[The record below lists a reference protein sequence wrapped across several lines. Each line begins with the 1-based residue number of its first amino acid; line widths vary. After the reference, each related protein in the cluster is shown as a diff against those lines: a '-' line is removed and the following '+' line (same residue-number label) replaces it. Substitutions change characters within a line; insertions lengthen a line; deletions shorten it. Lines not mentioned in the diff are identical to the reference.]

1 MIRIATYDPA
11 WPDAYAHASAEL
23 LRALG
28 ERIVA
33 IEHTGSTS
41 VPGLAAKPVIDI
53 CAATRDLAGF
63 ASMQM
68 RLQDIGYEP
77 EDYGAAQ
84 RLFYVRK
91 RADGER
97 THHLHVFP
105 LELWPLLKERIFAA
119 HLRRYPAAAERYA
132 ALKLQLAG
140 LGLDREAYTRGK
152 TALIQELM
160 DAARAER
167 GLPPEPVW
175 EE

>member
-1 MIRIATYDPA
+1 MIQIVAYDRSWPA
-11 WPDAYAHASAEL
+11 AYATARTEL

-28 ERIVA
+28 ARIIA

-53 CAATRDLAGF
+53 CAATQDLSAF
-63 ASMQM
+63 AAAESCLRQ
-68 RLQDIGYEP
+68 IGYEP
-77 EDYGAAQ
+77 EDYSAAQ
-84 RLFYVRK
+84 RLFYVR
-91 RADGER
+91 RNADGER

-105 LELWPLLKERIFAA
+105 FEHWPTLKERIFAA
-119 HLRRYPAAAERYA
+119 HLRQYADAAARYA
-132 ALKLQLAG
+132 ALKLQLAE
-140 LGLDREAYTRGK
+140 LGLDRETYTRGK

-175 EE
+175 VE